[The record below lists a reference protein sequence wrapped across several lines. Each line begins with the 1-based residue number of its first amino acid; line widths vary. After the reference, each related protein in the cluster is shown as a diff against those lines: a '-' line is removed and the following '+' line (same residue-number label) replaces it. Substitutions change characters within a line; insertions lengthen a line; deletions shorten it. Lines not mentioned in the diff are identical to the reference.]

1 MLSACRHGT
10 CDMASTGYL
19 QLLVVLYLE
28 REGELEL
35 HCSAGL
41 VKSLTYQR
49 STYVMSI
56 STLLHSSNRHTL
68 YRPPCRIRLQHC
80 RGVFQHQSTLR
91 MTAVRSLLE
100 RSTQQSRQCVIR
112 RT

>member
-56 STLLHSSNRHTL
+56 STLLVPTVTRYTALLVVYASS
-68 YRPPCRIRLQHC
+68 IHC